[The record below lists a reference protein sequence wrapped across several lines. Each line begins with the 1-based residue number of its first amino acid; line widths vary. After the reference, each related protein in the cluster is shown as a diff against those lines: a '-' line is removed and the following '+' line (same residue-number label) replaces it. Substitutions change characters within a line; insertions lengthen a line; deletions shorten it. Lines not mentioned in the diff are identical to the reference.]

1 MEQEVA
7 GDDTSALDSV
17 LQSDQERSEL
27 LSREAELQAAIEKEG
42 GKAND
47 ALGEELCKD
56 QISTFSEIE
65 HKSIIKN
72 MQLLLIN
79 IS

>member
-47 ALGEELCKD
+47 ALGEELGKV
-56 QISTFSEIE
+56 QISE
-65 HKSIIKN
+65 
-72 MQLLLIN
+72 N
-79 IS
+79 ISFIYVS

>member
-42 GKAND
+42 GKTND
-47 ALGEELCKD
+47 ALGEELGKE
-56 QISTFSEIE
+56 QFSV
-65 HKSIIKN
+65 
-72 MQLLLIN
+72 N
-79 IS
+79 IFFIYIC

>member
-42 GKAND
+42 GKTND
-47 ALGEELCKD
+47 ALGEELGKE
-56 QISTFSEIE
+56 QFS
-65 HKSIIKN
+65 
-72 MQLLLIN
+72 MN
-79 IS
+79 IFFIYIC

>member
-47 ALGEELCKD
+47 ALGEELGKV
-56 QISTFSEIE
+56 QISAFIS
-65 HKSIIKN
+65 
-72 MQLLLIN
+72 LIYFC
-79 IS
+79 